1 MSLNDLAVGTSG
13 RLVQVGGGRAF
24 RRRLMELGL
33 LPGTQVRVVRR
44 VPVGDL
50 IELEVRGCHVS
61 LRRSE
66 AQHLLFA
73 VE

>member
-1 MSLNDLAVGTSG
+1 MSLNDLAVGSSA
-13 RLVQVGGGRAF
+13 RLLQVGGRRAF

-33 LPGTQVRVVRR
+33 LPGTSVRVVRR

-50 IELEVRGCHVS
+50 VELEVRGCHVS

-66 AQHLLFA
+66 AQHLIFA
-73 VE
+73 TE